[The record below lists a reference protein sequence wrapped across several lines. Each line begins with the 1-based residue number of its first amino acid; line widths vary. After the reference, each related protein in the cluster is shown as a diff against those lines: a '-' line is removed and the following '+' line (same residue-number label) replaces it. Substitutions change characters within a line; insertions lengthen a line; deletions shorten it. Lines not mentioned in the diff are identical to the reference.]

1 MASMVA
7 MFQIEE
13 LLQAKYPALAS
24 RPELITRPT
33 IAFLKRLLREDEVNA
48 FLAQS
53 RGLEGPEFI
62 DRILEHFNFSYSA
75 VGREI
80 ENIPAE
86 GRVVIVANHPLGL
99 LDGVA
104 LLKLVRA
111 VRPDARMV
119 ANDVLMQFHPPEG
132 LILPVVNIGRGF
144 NKRNVEAIHEAL
156 DDDEA
161 VIVFPSGEVSR
172 AGPNGIRDGRWHAGF
187 LSFAERARAPILPV
201 LLDGR
206 NSVLFYGV
214 STFLKQMSAFML
226 VDEAYRQRAATLP
239 IRIGEL
245 IPWRSIEALDLPR
258 REKIRHIANQ
268 VYGIG
273 KKRVV
278 RLRTET
284 AVAHPEDRIALRR
297 ELQQAELLGETA
309 DGKRIMLFD
318 GRASSTVM
326 REVGRLREIS
336 FRQVGE
342 GTGKRRDIDA
352 FDAWYQHVLLWDDDE
367 LQIVGAYR
375 VGDAR
380 EILATRG
387 PKGLYT
393 EGLFAYSGAMLDYLP
408 RSLELGRSFVQPRYR
423 GKRSLEY
430 LWYGIGAYLRR
441 RSDVRYLFGPVSISG
456 ALPKAARELLVQ
468 FYRRYFG
475 APPGM
480 ALARAP
486 CEIGADARAKCDA
499 LFPGGDHERDFRTL
513 KRLLAE
519 MDCAVPTLYK
529 QYTDLCEPG
538 GACFLEFGVDPGF
551 NGCIDGL
558 VLVDIE
564 KMRPSKR
571 ERYLQGGRRLAR
583 PTART
588 LRKSA

>member
-1 MASMVA
+1 MAT

-13 LLQAKYPALAS
+13 LLEAKYPTLAS
-24 RPELITRPT
+24 RPDIITRPM
-33 IAFLKRLLREDEVNA
+33 IAFLKKLLREDEVNA

-53 RGLEGPEFI
+53 RGLEGNEFI
-62 DRILEHFNFSYSA
+62 DRILEHFNFSYTA

-104 LLKLVRA
+104 LMKLVRE
-111 VRPDARMV
+111 VRPDVRMV

-132 LILPVVNIGRGF
+132 LILPVVNIGKGF
-144 NKRNVEAIHEAL
+144 NKENVQAIHAALENDEAI
-156 DDDEA
+156 
-161 VIVFPSGEVSR
+161 IVFPSGEVSR
-172 AGPNGIRDGRWHAGF
+172 AGPRGIRDGRWHAGF
-187 LSFAERARAPILPV
+187 LSFAERAHAPILPV

-206 NSVLFYGV
+206 NSALFYGV
-214 STFLKQMSAFML
+214 STFLKTISAFML
-226 VDEAYRQRAATLP
+226 VDEAYRQRASTLP

-245 IPWRSIEALDLPR
+245 IPWRALEALALPR
-258 REKIRHIANQ
+258 REKIRHIASQ

-273 KKRVV
+273 TKRVV
-278 RLRTET
+278 RLRTEK
-284 AVAHPEDRIALRR
+284 AVAHPEDRLALRR
-297 ELQQAELLGETA
+297 ELHQAEVLGETA
-309 DGKRIMLFD
+309 DGKRILLFD

-326 REVGRLREIS
+326 REVGRLRELS

-352 FDAWYQHVLLWDDDE
+352 FDAWYRHVLLWDDDE

-375 VGDAR
+375 VGDVR
-380 EILATRG
+380 EILASHGR
-387 PKGLYT
+387 KGLYT
-393 EGLFAYSGAMLDYLP
+393 EGLFSYSGAMLDYLP

-430 LWYGIGAYLRR
+430 LWYGIGAYLRQR
-441 RSDVRYLFGPVSISG
+441 KDVRYLFGPVSIS
-456 ALPKAARELLVQ
+456 AELPQAAREMLVH
-468 FYRRYFG
+468 FYRRHFG
-475 APPGM
+475 APQGL

-486 CEIGADARAKCDA
+486 YVIGDDMRAKCEA
-499 LFPGGDHERDFRTL
+499 LFPGDDHERDFRAL
-513 KRLLAE
+513 KRLLGE

-538 GACFLEFGVDPGF
+538 GACFLEFGVDAGF

-558 VLVDIE
+558 VLVDLE
-564 KMRPSKR
+564 KMRPAKR
-571 ERYLQGGRRLAR
+571 ERYLEGGGRLAQ
-583 PTART
+583 AVGET
-588 LRKSA
+588 LLKSA